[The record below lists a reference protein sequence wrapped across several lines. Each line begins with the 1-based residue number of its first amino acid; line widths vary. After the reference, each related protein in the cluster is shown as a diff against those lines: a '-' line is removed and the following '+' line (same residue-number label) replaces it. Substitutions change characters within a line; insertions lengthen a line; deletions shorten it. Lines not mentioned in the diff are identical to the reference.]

1 MKNML
6 RPLSPHLKSSLRH
19 LIISFIILSPVMFSA
34 YLFFDLIGLNPDLIL
49 LKLKAY
55 FFLHELRSIFR
66 LFGLDIPIF
75 VLLSIVG
82 SIVGSSLHMMDPA
95 GGQPA
100 ANPAAEQPSNVPSG
114 ASTSGWRSF
123 EERVLLEPDSSSSSV
138 NGPSNTEADESAQ
151 TSGDQNMDPEEL
163 LRKKVELHTLVR
175 EQLRHYCERGR
186 PKWQLSN
193 SAEMRE
199 NYSRG
204 ATHIISSLEIG
215 PTISEHQCWI
225 DHLRSNP
232 TTLYELYKEYR

>member
-1 MKNML
+1 MKIKL
-6 RPLSPHLKSSLRH
+6 HLNG
-19 LIISFIILSPVMFSA
+19 IILFCLVASIDWQKFIMYIKVS
-34 YLFFDLIGLNPDLIL
+34 LCV
-49 LKLKAY
+49 
-55 FFLHELRSIFR
+55 LR
-66 LFGLDIPIF
+66 L
-75 VLLSIVG
+75 VLQAKGVYLSIQNTYFMEKWLVSAFPHFEETVHSWMVRG
-82 SIVGSSLHMMDPA
+82 
-95 GGQPA
+95 
-100 ANPAAEQPSNVPSG
+100 SG
-114 ASTSGWRSF
+114 ASTSGAGTYTYSWKSF
-123 EERVLLEPDSSSSSV
+123 DERVLLEPDSSSSSV

-186 PKWQLSN
+186 PKWLLSN

-232 TTLYELYKEYR
+232 TTLYELYQ